1 MVGNKKNFTLVDQIV
16 REPQKFDLMQSI
28 TLLEK
33 EAVNK
38 GFAPL
43 GINDGRPMAVR
54 FSGKVSLSFEAS
66 DLTMVEVN
74 SKKNY

>member
-1 MVGNKKNFTLVDQIV
+1 MVGNKKNFSLVDQIV

-28 TLLEK
+28 SLLEK

-43 GINDGRPMAVR
+43 GINDGRPVSVR
-54 FSGKVSLSFEAS
+54 FS
-66 DLTMVEVN
+66 
-74 SKKNY
+74 